1 MQAEFIDILIANRLM
16 INRRFLRIK
25 ALMQYYSHTQTE
37 NKSIVETE
45 KQLLQ
50 SINKVYELFIYQLS
64 FLMEVFCFAE
74 NMMEEAKN
82 KHLPSE
88 EEKNPNT
95 RFVDNAIY
103 RLISPNKDYK
113 KLLGV
118 YAINWKED
126 EDIIRKMYKEI
137 RQSRNFQQ
145 YMEKPA
151 DFEQD
156 KAYIVQLFKAY
167 VTGSRFLHNKYEE
180 MNIHW
185 YDDFYMANNLVIKF
199 IQSVTSDWTEET
211 SFPTLLGEDDS
222 AKNEDLLFVKKLLRE
237 AISKDAENE
246 KIISAFLTNWE
257 PDRIALLDMLIM
269 KLAVVEFLY
278 FPSIPVKAT
287 LNEYIEVSKEYST
300 PKSKIFINGVLD
312 KIIKDLKEKGKLN
325 KSGRGLKEN

>member
-1 MQAEFIDILIANRLM
+1 M

-25 ALMQYYSHTQTE
+25 ALMQYYAHTQTE
-37 NKSIVETE
+37 NKTFVETE

-64 FLMEVFCFAE
+64 FLMEIFYFAE
-74 NMMEEAKN
+74 NMMQEAKN
-82 KHLPSE
+82 KHLPTE

-103 RLISPNKDYK
+103 RMIAENKNYK
-113 KLLGV
+113 KLLGA

-126 EDIIRKMYKEI
+126 EEIIRRMYKEI
-137 RQSRNFQQ
+137 RQSRPFQE
-145 YMEKPA
+145 YMVKPA

-156 KAYIVQLFKAY
+156 KTYAVQLFKAW
-167 VTGSRFLHNKYEE
+167 VTSSHILHNKYEE

-199 IQSVTSDWTEET
+199 IQSITTDWNEET
-211 SFPTLLGEDDS
+211 AFPKLLGEDDA
-222 AKNEDLLFVKKLLRE
+222 AKNEDLVFVKKLLSE
-237 AISKDAENE
+237 ATSKDAEIE
-246 KIISAFLTNWE
+246 KIISDFLTNWE
-257 PDRIALLDMLIM
+257 PERIALLDMLIM

-287 LNEYIEVSKEYST
+287 LNEYIEISKEYST

-312 KIIKDLKEKGKLN
+312 KIIRDLKEKGKLN